1 MGQGLVGDLRFVHHT
16 HFSDERFDSSPPH
29 TEDLL
34 GREIK
39 PNGEKRDMWSVNYWA
54 LVLYFVILGG
64 TIAFFRTSDNKDESF
79 EEPTVEWNTAIER
92 RLEGK

>member
-1 MGQGLVGDLRFVHHT
+1 
-16 HFSDERFDSSPPH
+16 
-29 TEDLL
+29 
-34 GREIK
+34 
-39 PNGEKRDMWSVNYWA
+39 MWSVNYWA